1 MSGLFAGAIQDNDAI
16 YRNGLD
22 YVELPWQDALAAHVK
37 DSFIHNPIPEVGA
50 FSELET
56 AQHPAVRS
64 FFKDMMTNMAS
75 EGDANPQPL
84 RDALDQA
91 DQRDI
96 ASGADNFIDP
106 HTLNQKYG
114 KSLGL
119 SFDKPERAGAVA
131 IMVRR
136 RQEQLDTDAKL
147 AHAPAGLVFGGT
159 SLLTS
164 LAVGAT
170 DPLNVAA
177 SFVPVVG
184 ETRAGLWAERFGKF
198 GARALEGGIEGG
210 VGQALLETINIATET
225 AYHNNYGP
233 MDSFLNVAFGTL
245 LGGGLHTGF
254 GAISDLMGRMSP
266 ETREQTLRTAVAQM
280 AEGRDVQVDHVIYSD
295 PTFRQLDQMPVLRDL
310 HLASD
315 EARITGEHAQGT
327 ADLKAL
333 PAGDPAAREKL
344 AQLQAI
350 ESQLQDPEIQAE
362 VKRILGTR
370 RDEILTDTT
379 PEKLQAG
386 AKPFE
391 DRRNLENRLSSLESD
406 LANVRSQRLSLKV
419 QDTLTPP
426 HMRAIA
432 DTMAQ
437 RVQRVGEA
445 APEAARQ
452 AAPQFASEADTTAR
466 QAIDKARSDTL
477 AASQGQG
484 APISGRPFTET
495 EQAVR
500 EAGGD
505 DLATELQEANTRL
518 AAYEKQGV
526 LTPEEIE
533 HARAADV
540 VETANQ
546 RSKAADAAA
555 ICLNLH
561 P

>member
-1 MSGLFAGAIQDNDAI
+1 MPGPSLFAGAISDNDAI
-16 YRNGLD
+16 YNNGLD
-22 YVELPWQDALAAHVK
+22 YVDLPWQDALAAHAK
-37 DSFIHNPIPEVGA
+37 DAFIHNPTQEVGA
-50 FSELET
+50 LSELEY

-64 FFKDMMTNMAS
+64 FFDGMAASMS
-75 EGDANPQPL
+75 EASGDPSAVRARIEQG
-84 RDALDQA
+84 DQQAAA
-91 DQRDI
+91 D
-96 ASGADNFIDP
+96 GADNFIDQ
-106 HTLNQKYG
+106 HTLNQKFG

-119 SFDKPERAGAVA
+119 SFDQPQRAGAVA

-136 RQEQLDTDAKL
+136 KQEQNDIDAKI
-147 AHAPAGLVFGGT
+147 AHAPDGLVFGGA

-164 LAVGAT
+164 LAVGAS
-170 DPLNVAA
+170 DPLNIAA

-184 ETRAGLWAERFGKF
+184 ETRAGIWAQRFGKF

-210 VGQALLETINIATET
+210 VGQALLEPINIATER
-225 AYHNNYGP
+225 AYGNDYGP
-233 MDSFLNVAFGTL
+233 MDAFLNIAFGTI

-295 PTFRQLDQMPVLRDL
+295 PTFRQIDQMPILRDL
-310 HLASD
+310 PLASH
-315 EARITGEHAQGT
+315 EARISGEHAQLT

-333 PAGDPAAREKL
+333 PAGDPAARDKL
-344 AQLQAI
+344 AQLQVVENELKNPDLSVEGRRA
-350 ESQLQDPEIQAE
+350 LQ
-362 VKRILGTR
+362 TR
-370 RDEILTDTT
+370 RDEILTDTN
-379 PEKLQAG
+379 PETLQAK
-386 AKPFE
+386 AQPLE
-391 DRRNLENRLSSLESD
+391 ARRNVENRLSSLESD
-406 LANVRSQRLSLKV
+406 LANIKTQRLSLKV

-426 HMRAIA
+426 HMLALA

-437 RVQRVGEA
+437 RIQRTGDA
-445 APEAARQ
+445 APVVRQ
-452 AAPQFASEADTTAR
+452 AAPGFATVADSHAR

-500 EAGGD
+500 EARGD
-505 DLATELQEANTRL
+505 DLAAELQEANSRL
-518 AAYEKQGV
+518 AAYQAQGV

-533 HARAADV
+533 HAKAADV

-546 RSKAADAAA
+546 RAKAADAAA